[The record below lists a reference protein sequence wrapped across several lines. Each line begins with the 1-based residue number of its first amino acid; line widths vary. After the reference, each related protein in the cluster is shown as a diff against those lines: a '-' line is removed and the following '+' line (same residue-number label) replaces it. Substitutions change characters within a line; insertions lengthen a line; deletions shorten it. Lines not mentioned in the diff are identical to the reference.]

1 MYLEDWAELCKALI
15 DARSSVISLLCRHKR
30 EKDVKRPKT
39 EAEKI
44 IDIERREAASG
55 KLTRNFKQG
64 QWLAG
69 DAASGF
75 YIDTHADK
83 DNLAFE
89 GLYRMNIAAY
99 HRLDPTKVAAGTQ
112 PRTGYAYSVRWALA
126 ILCFDGAAHQ

>member
-1 MYLEDWAELCKALI
+1 MQTALT
-15 DARSSVISLLCRHKR
+15 AFHPYFCRRLK
-30 EKDVKRPKT
+30 EKLAKRPKT

-44 IDIERREAASG
+44 VDIERREAASG
-55 KLTRNFKQG
+55 KLTRAAKQS

-69 DAASGF
+69 NAASGF
-75 YIDTHADK
+75 YIDTHPDK

-112 PRTGYAYSVRWALA
+112 PRTGYAYNVR
-126 ILCFDGAAHQ
+126 

>member
-1 MYLEDWAELCKALI
+1 M
-15 DARSSVISLLCRHKR
+15 DACRHRKER
-30 EKDVKRPKT
+30 PAKRPKT

-55 KLTRNFKQG
+55 KLTRSFKQG
-64 QWLAG
+64 QWVSGNTAL
-69 DAASGF
+69 GF

-112 PRTGYAYSVRWALA
+112 PRTGYAYSVRCA
-126 ILCFDGAAHQ
+126 